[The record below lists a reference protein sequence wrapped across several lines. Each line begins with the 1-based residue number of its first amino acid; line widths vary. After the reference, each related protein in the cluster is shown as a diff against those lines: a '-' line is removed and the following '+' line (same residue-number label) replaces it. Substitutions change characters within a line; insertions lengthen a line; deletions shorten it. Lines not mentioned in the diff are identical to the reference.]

1 MTPSPGSANLP
12 VMIICPVCE
21 HQQAQGTECE
31 VCGKKLVA
39 TAPVAVAVAL
49 LPELEQTQLAG
60 GRAPV
65 QTVAIPDLELT
76 ARQPVWDVAVQ
87 PVPELDTGRSA
98 AAGNVMVAPMQD
110 MDTGR
115 ALSDGVRTAA
125 PTGPVVCRYCR
136 NVQDIGAVCERCGM
150 RLPKVRPM
158 QPEASASSQRVQA
171 GERAAC
177 PKCHTPGHAGRA
189 CVTCSTLIPA
199 TE

>member
-1 MTPSPGSANLP
+1 MTPSRGSANLA

-31 VCGKKLVA
+31 VCGKKLFT
-39 TAPVAVAVAL
+39 TAPVAVAVAR

-65 QTVAIPDLELT
+65 QTAAIPDLELT
-76 ARQPVWDVAVQ
+76 AQQPVQNIAVQ

-98 AAGNVMVAPMQD
+98 AVGNIMVAPIQD
-110 MDTGR
+110 VDTGR
-115 ALSDGVRTAA
+115 AVSDGMKTAA

-136 NVQDIGAVCERCGM
+136 NVQDIGAVCDRCGM
-150 RLPKVRPM
+150 RLPKARLT
-158 QPEASASSQRVQA
+158 QPEASASTQRVQA
-171 GERAAC
+171 GERTTC

-189 CVTCSTLIPA
+189 CVTCSTMIPA
-199 TE
+199 AE